1 MATLRYGCL
10 VGRPW
15 CPLARGGSFVAPFAF
30 PAPPMCPD
38 REEAMSLLPLVLLAS
53 MAFARDSDA
62 TEQEAASPAPSEWVA
77 PSVDKAI
84 QTGAKANKDAA
95 LIIGNQSYQDLP
107 DAPYARNDSAAVY
120 EHLRYTRGLGSYR
133 LRTLNDATVA
143 DMEKGVRR
151 VRGRVQR
158 NGTLWIYFSGHLATT
173 PDGRRVLLGSEQ
185 AGEEGLLAQQGYP
198 LDDLVAYLAKG
209 RQRQAI
215 VVLDGSFGRQ
225 GRDGSYLVI
234 GRDELQVAPFAGVD
248 NTNVTVWVAT
258 TGDQVAGIYDPVRHG
273 LFTWTMLGALRGW
286 ADGAQGDLPD
296 GMVTL
301 GEAQTYVSDV
311 MRHMGRYQVPTL
323 DDRQEIQDWVLGEFD
338 GMEMGPSPQLLD
350 EFAHRERADL
360 LARTLLEADE
370 RASMDW
376 MRVQS
381 MIERNDPEAK
391 QALLDYVRDWERPLL
406 SIDWVQYVP
415 YVREAQRQHDH
426 WDEHMAALEADRA
439 AREEASRA
447 QAAAAAAAAAARA
460 QQPDTGDP
468 GPDTRS
474 DPQDTGPGPDDTGHA
489 VVEAPVDDSCSDLFK
504 LQDQALAGTLRDG
517 QIGCLETRIVE
528 DKLMTDK
535 EKVSRV
541 LLVDAEAKKDLV
553 RWEALMKRHL
563 SDIDQSD
570 PDLCFKYTIYLSK
583 KGMENA
589 EEVIIWGS
597 RALERKD
604 NWSGRLYEKK
614 VFALHQL
621 RAEAGMHLWQQAEQH
636 YLEERSM
643 QAEDSSNQARGR
655 AKEFARAWLDYA
667 RASDQDTDIA
677 LKLCLSAA
685 GAMEF
690 CEEE

>member
-1 MATLRYGCL
+1 
-10 VGRPW
+10 
-15 CPLARGGSFVAPFAF
+15 
-30 PAPPMCPD
+30 
-38 REEAMSLLPLVLLAS
+38 MSLLPFALLAS
-53 MAFARDSDA
+53 MALAQETDA
-62 TEQEAASPAPSEWVA
+62 PAEEAPPPAPSEWVA

-84 QTGAKANKDAA
+84 ETGAKANKDAA
-95 LIIGNQSYQDLP
+95 LIIGNQSYADLP
-107 DAPYARNDSAAVY
+107 DAPFARNDAAAVY

-133 LRTLNDATVA
+133 LRTLNDATIR
-143 DMEKGVRR
+143 DIQKGVRR
-151 VRGRVQR
+151 VRGRVRR

-173 PDGRRVLLGSEQ
+173 PDGRRVLLGAEQ
-185 AGEEGLLAQQGYP
+185 ANEEGLLGQQGYP

-225 GRDGSYLVI
+225 GRDESYLII
-234 GRDELQVAPFAGVD
+234 GRDELQVPPFAGVD
-248 NTNVTVWVAT
+248 NTKVTVWVAT
-258 TGDQVAGIYDPVRHG
+258 TGDEVAGVYEPVRHG

-286 ADGAQGDLPD
+286 ADGAQGDMPD

-311 MRHMGRYQVPTL
+311 MRHLGRYQVPTL
-323 DDRQEIQDWVLGEFD
+323 DDRPEIQDWVMAEFD
-338 GMEMGPSPQLLD
+338 AMEGKPSSELWD
-350 EFAHRERADL
+350 EFARRERAQL
-360 LARTLLEADE
+360 LAQAIIDADE

-381 MIERNDPEAK
+381 LVEQGDPNAK
-391 QALLDYVRDWERPLL
+391 QALQDYVRDWERPTL
-406 SIDWVQYVP
+406 SIEWVQYVP
-415 YVREAQRQHDH
+415 YVREAQRQHDN
-426 WDEHMAALEADRA
+426 WDEHMAALEAEREAREAA
-439 AREEASRA
+439 ARAEAEA
-447 QAAAAAAAAAARA
+447 AAEAAAAAAAAAN
-460 QQPDTGDP
+460 Q
-468 GPDTRS
+468 
-474 DPQDTGPGPDDTGHA
+474 PQDTGDTGDTGDAGTGPQDTGDTGEPIA
-489 VVEAPVDDSCSDLFK
+489 VVPLDDSCVDLFR
-504 LQDQALAGTLRDG
+504 LQDQALAGTLREG
-517 QIGCLETRIVE
+517 QIACLEQRIVD

-553 RWEALMKRHL
+553 QWEALMQRHL
-563 SDIDQSD
+563 ADIDQSD

-589 EEVIIWGS
+589 GEVIIWGS

-621 RAEAGMHLWQQAEQH
+621 RAEAGMHLWQQAEQA

-643 QAEDSSNQARGR
+643 QAEDASNQARGV

-667 RASDQDTDIA
+667 RASDQDSETA
-677 LKLCLSAA
+677 LRLCLSAA
-685 GAMEF
+685 GAMEY
-690 CEEE
+690 CEEGE

>member
-1 MATLRYGCL
+1 
-10 VGRPW
+10 
-15 CPLARGGSFVAPFAF
+15 
-30 PAPPMCPD
+30 
-38 REEAMSLLPLVLLAS
+38 MSLLSFALLAS
-53 MAFARDSDA
+53 LAFAQQPDA
-62 TEQEAASPAPSEWVA
+62 NAEEPAPLAPSEWVA

-84 QTGAKANKDAA
+84 ETGAKANKDAA

-107 DAPYARNDSAAVY
+107 DAPYSRNDAAAVY

-133 LRTLNDATVA
+133 LRTLNDATIK
-143 DMEKGVRR
+143 DIEKGVRR
-151 VRGRVQR
+151 VRGRVRR

-173 PDGRRVLLGSEQ
+173 PDGRRVLLGTEQ
-185 AGEEGLLAQQGYP
+185 ANEEGLLGQQGYP

-234 GRDELQVAPFAGVD
+234 GRDEIQVPPFAGVD

-258 TGDQVAGIYDPVRHG
+258 TGDQVAGVYAPVRHG

-286 ADGAQGDLPD
+286 ADGSQGDLPD

-311 MRHMGRYQVPTL
+311 IRHLGRYQVPTL
-323 DDRQEIQDWVLGEFD
+323 DDRHEIQDWVLGEFD
-338 GMEMGPSPQLLD
+338 AMEMGPSPQILD
-350 EFAHRERADL
+350 EFARRERAQL
-360 LARTLLEADE
+360 LADTLIEADE

-376 MRVQS
+376 MRVQTLV
-381 MIERNDPEAK
+381 ENADPGAQ

-406 SIDWVQYVP
+406 NIQWVQYVP
-415 YVREAQRQHDH
+415 YVREAQRQYDH
-426 WDEHMAALEADRA
+426 WDEHMAALEAERA
-439 AREEASRA
+439 AREAAARAEAE
-447 QAAAAAAAAAARA
+447 AAAAAAAAGGDR
-460 QQPDTGDP
+460 PEDRVVEPRDTGDDRT
-468 GPDTRS
+468 GPE
-474 DPQDTGPGPDDTGHA
+474 DTGDTGEP
-489 VVEAPVDDSCSDLFK
+489 VVQAPADDSCDDLFK

-517 QIGCLETRIVE
+517 QIGCLEKRIVE

-553 RWEALMKRHL
+553 RWEALMRRHL

-570 PDLCFKYTIYLSK
+570 PDLCFKYTIYLSR
-583 KGMENA
+583 KGMDNA

-621 RAEAGMHLWQQAEQH
+621 RAEAGMHLWQQAEQR
-636 YLEERSM
+636 YLDERSL
-643 QAEDSSNQARGR
+643 QAEEASNQARGR

-667 RASDQDTDIA
+667 RASDQDTDVA

>member
-1 MATLRYGCL
+1 
-10 VGRPW
+10 
-15 CPLARGGSFVAPFAF
+15 
-30 PAPPMCPD
+30 
-38 REEAMSLLPLVLLAS
+38 MSLLSFALLAS
-53 MAFARDSDA
+53 LAFAQETDA
-62 TEQEAASPAPSEWVA
+62 PAEEAAPPLPSEWVA

-84 QTGAKANKDAA
+84 ETGAKANKDAA
-95 LIIGNQSYQDLP
+95 LIIGNQSYVDLP

-143 DMEKGVRR
+143 NMEKGVRR
-151 VRGRVQR
+151 VRGRVRR

-173 PDGRRVLLGSEQ
+173 PDGRRVLLGAEQ
-185 AGEEGLLAQQGYP
+185 AGEEGLLASQGYP

-209 RQRQAI
+209 RQREAI

-225 GRDGSYLVI
+225 GRDDSYLII
-234 GRDELQVAPFAGVD
+234 GRDELQVPPFAGVD
-248 NTNVTVWVAT
+248 NTNVTVWVGT
-258 TGDQVAGIYDPVRHG
+258 TGDEVAGIYDPVRHG

-286 ADGAQGDLPD
+286 ADGAQGELPD

-311 MRHMGRYQVPTL
+311 MRHMGRFQVPTL
-323 DDRQEIQDWVLGEFD
+323 DDRPEIQGWVMAEFD
-338 GMEMGPSPQLLD
+338 AMEMGPAPQLLD
-350 EFAHRERADL
+350 EFARRERAQL
-360 LARTLLEADE
+360 LAQTLIDADE

-381 MIERNDPEAK
+381 LVGKGDATAQ

-415 YVREAQRQHDH
+415 YVREAQRQHDN
-426 WDEHMAALEADRA
+426 WDEHMAALESERA
-439 AREEASRA
+439 AREAAGRAEAD
-447 QAAAAAAAAAARA
+447 AAAAAAIASAN
-460 QQPDTGDP
+460 QPTNTGDTGDTRP
-468 GPDTRS
+468 GPE
-474 DPQDTGPGPDDTGHA
+474 DTGDTQEP
-489 VVEAPVDDSCSDLFK
+489 VVLAPVDNSCNDLFK

-517 QIGCLETRIVE
+517 QIACLELRIVE

-553 RWEALMKRHL
+553 QWEALMQRHL
-563 SDIDQSD
+563 ADIDQSD
-570 PDLCFKYTIYLSK
+570 PDLCFKYTIYLSR

-589 EEVIIWGS
+589 DNVIIWGS

-621 RAEAGMHLWQQAEQH
+621 RAEAGMHLWQQAEQN

-643 QAEDSSNQARGR
+643 QAEEASTQARGK

-667 RASDQDTDIA
+667 RASDQDTGAA
-677 LKLCLSAA
+677 LKVCLSAA

>member
-1 MATLRYGCL
+1 
-10 VGRPW
+10 
-15 CPLARGGSFVAPFAF
+15 
-30 PAPPMCPD
+30 
-38 REEAMSLLPLVLLAS
+38 MSLLPFALLAS
-53 MAFARDSDA
+53 MALAQEPDA
-62 TEQEAASPAPSEWVA
+62 SAEEPAPPAPSEWSA

-84 QTGAKANKDAA
+84 ETGAKASKDAA
-95 LIIGNQSYQDLP
+95 LIIGNQSYLDLP
-107 DAPYARNDSAAVY
+107 DAPYARNDAASVY

-133 LRTLNDATVA
+133 LRTLNDATVK
-143 DMEKGVRR
+143 DIEKGVRR
-151 VRGRVQR
+151 VRGRVRR

-173 PDGRRVLLGSEQ
+173 PDGRRVILGTEQ
-185 AGEEGLLAQQGYP
+185 ANEEGLLSEQGYP

-209 RQRQAI
+209 RQREAI

-225 GRDGSYLVI
+225 GRDGSYLIV
-234 GRDELQVAPFAGVD
+234 GRDELQVPPFAGVD

-258 TGDQVAGIYDPVRHG
+258 TGDQVAGLYDPVRHG

-286 ADGAQGDLPD
+286 ADGAQGELPD

-311 MRHMGRYQVPTL
+311 MRHLGRYQVPTL
-323 DDRQEIQDWVLGEFD
+323 DERQDIQGWVMAEFD
-338 GMEMGPSPQLLD
+338 AMEGGPSPQVWD
-350 EFAHRERADL
+350 EFARRERAHM
-360 LARTLLEADE
+360 LAQAIIDGDE

-381 MIERNDPEAK
+381 MVDQGSPESK
-391 QALLDYVRDWERPLL
+391 QMLLDYVRDWERPVL
-406 SIDWVQYVP
+406 SIEWVQYVP
-415 YVREAQRQHDH
+415 YVREAQRQYDH
-426 WDEHMAALEADRA
+426 WDEHMAALEAERA
-439 AREEASRA
+439 AREAAARAEAE
-447 QAAAAAAAAAARA
+447 AAAAAAAAAAQA
-460 QQPDTGDP
+460 AANQPADTPSDTGDTRP
-468 GPDTRS
+468 GPE
-474 DPQDTGPGPDDTGHA
+474 DTGPGPEDTGEPE
-489 VVEAPVDDSCSDLFK
+489 VVVPLDDSCIDLFK
-504 LQDQALAGTLRDG
+504 MQDQALAGTLRDG
-517 QIGCLETRIVE
+517 QIACLEARIVE

-553 RWEALMKRHL
+553 RWEALMQRHL

-570 PDLCFKYTIYLSK
+570 PDLCFKYTIYLSR
-583 KGMENA
+583 KGMDNA
-589 EEVIIWGS
+589 DEVIIWGS

-621 RAEAGMHLWQQAEQH
+621 RAEAGMHMWQQAEQS

-643 QAEDSSNQARGR
+643 QAEDASDQARGK

-667 RASDQDTDIA
+667 RASDQDTEAA
-677 LKLCLSAA
+677 LRLCLSAA
-685 GAMEF
+685 GAMEY